1 MKSKKREK
9 VLNYVVGSIVLLLV
23 LTGIVSIVM
32 FSAGKIK
39 DKKSAIDYEKRQEYE
54 ELIAPV
60 IMNDPETFDDVTT
73 ANINQLVAITIWSI
87 LEETK
92 DPDAFDYTQDGML
105 LPEKNVEEK
114 FEKLFGS
121 DVKINHCS
129 VDGGGIEFNY
139 SEKKNCYVIP
149 ITGITPIYTPRVVDI
164 DKKGNSVILTVG
176 YLAGE
181 DWAQDSN
188 GNMIEPEPAKYVRVT
203 LRKNSDDSFYVG
215 SIQNAD
221 IIH

>member
-1 MKSKKREK
+1 MKNKKGEK
-9 VLNYVVGSIVLLLV
+9 ILNIIVGSVVFFLV
-23 LTGIVSIVM
+23 VTGIVSIIV

-39 DKKSAIDYEKRQEYE
+39 DRKAASDYANRQEYE

-60 IMNDPETFDDVTT
+60 IMNDPDTFDDVTT
-73 ANINQLVAITIWSI
+73 ADTNQLVAITIWSI
-87 LEETK
+87 MEETK
-92 DPDAFDYTQDGML
+92 DPDAFDYTEDGML

-149 ITGITPIYTPRVVDI
+149 ITGITPIYTPRVVEI

-181 DWAQDSN
+181 DWVQDSH
-188 GNMIEPEPAKYVRVT
+188 GNMVEPEPAKYVRVT
-203 LRKNSDDSFYVG
+203 LRKNSDGSLYVG
-215 SIQNAD
+215 AIQNRD
-221 IIH
+221 